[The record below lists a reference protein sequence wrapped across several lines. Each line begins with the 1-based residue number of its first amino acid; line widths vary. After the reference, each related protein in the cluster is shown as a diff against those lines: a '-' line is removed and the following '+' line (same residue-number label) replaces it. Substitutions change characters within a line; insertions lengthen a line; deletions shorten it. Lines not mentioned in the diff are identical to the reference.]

1 MRNIFEYTNN
11 FGKYRHVKSILQYG
25 DNELCQNPQVSVV
38 MPVYGNPKFFT
49 HSFNSVIHQDADF
62 EYEVIVVD
70 NTPLNANKSEVLKLI
85 ETANLPNVFYYRNE
99 ENIGMT
105 GNWNRG
111 IELARAD
118 LITFCHDDDML
129 YPDCLSKLW
138 ELHLKYPYKFIIPCQ
153 RNIDETVI
161 YPLEDFPL
169 KNLKGKECVPFRKL
183 DIFMGNPTNGVGCLF
198 YKKHMLELGGYN
210 EEYYPSQDNA
220 LHVLYVFKYGAVYY
234 RRSLYC
240 YRITSNNTSNK
251 VYKGFINNALFYG
264 RCMAP
269 LMRIPHFLQTMLLH
283 ALEVKQTNLMERV
296 WGGRQDNAMKPTLCD
311 KLVYKFL
318 SCRNRLKNIGLL

>member
-1 MRNIFEYTNN
+1 MNNIFIHKNN
-11 FGKYRHVKSILQYG
+11 FDKYCNTKSILLYG
-25 DNELCQNPQVSVV
+25 DVLACPKPLMTVI
-38 MPVYGNPKFFT
+38 MPVYGNPRFFI
-49 HSFNSVIHQDADF
+49 HSFNSVINQEVDF
-62 EYEVIVVD
+62 EYEVVVVD
-70 NTPLNANKSEVLKLI
+70 NTPLDENKSEVLKLI

-129 YPDCLSKLW
+129 YPNCLSKLW
-138 ELHLKYPYKFIIPCQ
+138 ELHLSYPFKFIIPSQ
-153 RNIDETVI
+153 RNIDETVLF
-161 YPLEDFPL
+161 PLEDCVL
-169 KNLKGKECVPFRKL
+169 EKLKGRECVPFKKL
-183 DIFMGNPTNGVGCLF
+183 DIFMGNVTNGVGCLF
-198 YKKHMLELGGYN
+198 YKKHMIELGGYN

-220 LHVLYVFKYGAVYY
+220 LHVLYVFKYGAVLY
-234 RRSLYC
+234 RQKLYC

-269 LMRIPHFLQTMLLH
+269 LMRVPQFVQTMLLH
-283 ALEVKQTNLMERV
+283 ALEVKQTNAMERV
-296 WGGRQDNAMKPTLCD
+296 WGGKQGNTMVPTFSD
-311 KLVYKFL
+311 KLVFKFL
-318 SCRNRLKNIGLL
+318 FYRNRLKVLGLL

>member
-1 MRNIFEYTNN
+1 MNNIFVHKNN
-11 FGKYRHVKSILQYG
+11 FDKYSNTKSVLLFG
-25 DNELCQNPQVSVV
+25 DVLACPNPLMTVI
-38 MPVYGNPKFFT
+38 MPVYGNPKFFV
-49 HSFNSVIHQDADF
+49 HSFNSVINQKVDF

-70 NTPLNANKSEVLKLI
+70 NTPLDNNKSEVQKLI
-85 ETANLPNVFYYRNE
+85 ESTNLPNIIYYRNE

-138 ELHLKYPYKFIIPCQ
+138 DLHLKYPYKFIIPCQ

-161 YPLEDFPL
+161 YPLEDLPS
-169 KNLKGKECVPFRKL
+169 KKLKGKECVPFKKL
-183 DIFMGNPTNGVGCLF
+183 DIFMGNPTNGVGSLF

-251 VYKGFINNALFYG
+251 VYQGFINNSLFYG

-283 ALEVKQTNLMERV
+283 ALEVKQTNIMERV
-296 WGGRQDNAMKPTLCD
+296 WGGRQNNAMGPTLCD
-311 KLVYKFL
+311 NLVYIFL
-318 SCRNRLKNIGLL
+318 SFRNRLKNIGLY